1 MNSENNKEILRG
13 LRLIAHAYKETARA
27 AAAAGRPKVVIS
39 SAISLGITMEAI
51 QVIQDQE
58 SEIAALKKLL
68 NEKSA
73 GQRGQQ

>member
-1 MNSENNKEILRG
+1 MNSENNKGVLRE
-13 LRLIAHAYKETARA
+13 LRLIAHAHKETARA

-39 SAISLGITMEAI
+39 SAISLRITMEAI

-58 SEIAALKKLL
+58 SEIAALKKQL

-73 GQRGQQ
+73 GQGVKQ